1 MNIYN
6 FYSKRLG
13 EISASISYGELA
25 TVAYE
30 NIMTKTIHQPENVK
44 ITELN
49 FKEVNVE
56 KEHSRIYL
64 NNIVLVQ
71 IVFQEFLDNI
81 KEYIKENGIN
91 KMPNKKKEESLLEY
105 YKKNLNLQ
113 LKDEIEICDYY
124 RTIRNYYIHSNY
136 KEIKYTEK
144 LEKLN
149 VHRHE
154 NINFEDFILF
164 AKTTRK
170 VAKEIYNNI
179 QLDYEKILLK
189 NKNKFAR
196 YKNNK
201 NKFIAKYKELLKTEY
216 SENDL
221 NSIEEEKL
229 FHKLIGP

>member
-1 MNIYN
+1 ME
-6 FYSKRLG
+6 
-13 EISASISYGELA
+13 EIKKKVKSVGTVYGEVWYQA
-25 TVAYE
+25 E
-30 NIMTKTIHQPENVK
+30 
-44 ITELN
+44 ITLP
-49 FKEVNVE
+49 KV
-56 KEHSRIYL
+56 
-64 NNIVLVQ
+64 
-71 IVFQEFLDNI
+71 
-81 KEYIKENGIN
+81 
-91 KMPNKKKEESLLEY
+91 
-105 YKKNLNLQ
+105 
-113 LKDEIEICDYY
+113 
-124 RTIRNYYIHSNY
+124 Y

-201 NKFIAKYKELLKTEY
+201 NKFI
-216 SENDL
+216 
-221 NSIEEEKL
+221 
-229 FHKLIGP
+229 